1 MIQADKI
8 IKGFRVT
15 EKAANLQVAN
25 QYTFVVAEDA
35 NAIAVSQAV
44 EKAFSVTVERVNIIN
59 AKGKVKTSH
68 EQGETR
74 PQRQNEKSR
83 RNAQKGRHDR
93 NGITGDSRKWLLSK
107 EDL

>member
-44 EKAFSVTVERVNIIN
+44 EKSFSVTVERVNIIN
-59 AKGKVKTSH
+59 AKGKVKTS
-68 EQGETR
+68 R
-74 PQRQNEKSR
+74 MSR
-83 RNAQKGRHDR
+83 AKPGRKGKMKKAVV
-93 NGITGDSRKWLLSK
+93 TLKKGDTI
-107 EDL
+107 EMA